1 MAQQGVVR
9 PCTCAGL
16 RRGAWRMPI
25 ERIISKDVAEVEP
38 GLWSNCLRIG
48 NVVYVAGLTSR
59 DKNFDVVLGSD
70 EYEQAKVIFSKIKAL
85 VEAAGGA
92 MSDVV
97 KLTIFVTNIANNKKV
112 WAARREFFE
121 GDFPCAT
128 LVEVSA
134 LARKDILVEIEAVAY
149 LGQGA
154 RPATA

>member
-1 MAQQGVVR
+1 
-9 PCTCAGL
+9 
-16 RRGAWRMPI
+16 MPI
-25 ERIISKDVAEVEP
+25 ERIVSDDVAEVEP
-38 GLWSNCLRIG
+38 GLWSNCLRVG
-48 NVVYVAGLTSR
+48 NVAYVAGLTSR
-59 DKNFDVVLGSD
+59 DKNFDVVLGED
-70 EYEQAKVIFSKIKAL
+70 EYEQAKVIFTKIKAL

-112 WAARREFFE
+112 WAARREFFS

-134 LARKDILVEIEAVAY
+134 LARKDILVEIEAIAH

-154 RPATA
+154 RHTA